1 MEPRNY
7 SQSNWYLMYVAFE
20 GESHSL
26 KHASVCK
33 TMHGIKQN
41 CHQGMIWV
49 AQGLHDP
56 SNPELGSVANLLG
69 MIFEFL
75 A

>member
-1 MEPRNY
+1 M
-7 SQSNWYLMYVAFE
+7 V
-20 GESHSL
+20 GGSL
-26 KHASVCK
+26 NGQNGLDGVCK

>member
-1 MEPRNY
+1 M
-7 SQSNWYLMYVAFE
+7 V
-20 GESHSL
+20 GGSL
-26 KHASVCK
+26 NGQNGLDGVYK

>member
-1 MEPRNY
+1 M
-7 SQSNWYLMYVAFE
+7 V
-20 GESHSL
+20 GGSL
-26 KHASVCK
+26 NGPNGLDCVCMI
-33 TMHGIKQN
+33 MHGIKQN

-49 AQGLHDP
+49 SQGLHDP